1 MISTTATRIALRKGG
16 CHRKF
21 LAASV
26 DSTTAAASAASASP
40 LSTPATSPSPAAT
53 FVGSGTF
60 FFANTQQLRGFS
72 TLDASLSMSSIAGNG
87 FRTSSVS
94 RRQWFSTTGGGD
106 GDDDDSNNK
115 PNGEGDES
123 PSIDDSN
130 DADVSAVTAETPE
143 SSAPPPPAATTIDD
157 ENYTTPAGVMS
168 TFEDT
173 SYYHPIELPAELSA
187 TYAHMSNEELQD
199 SSTIPG
205 WDMLIH
211 SPPTRGT
218 LPKGALVGKVVSTK
232 MMKTI
237 NVAVDRYKTHTKYK
251 KRLRYTRKFM
261 AHDEREVAKDGDTV
275 LIVPCQRLSKHK
287 HFMLNQIITPKGQ
300 L

>member
-1 MISTTATRIALRKGG
+1 M
-16 CHRKF
+16 
-21 LAASV
+21 
-26 DSTTAAASAASASP
+26 SAC
-40 LSTPATSPSPAAT
+40 TY
-53 FVGSGTF
+53 
-60 FFANTQQLRGFS
+60 QLRTFS
-72 TLDASLSMSSIAGNG
+72 VLPTSLTLNASLD
-87 FRTSSVS
+87 FRTFSLNHH
-94 RRQWFSTTGGGD
+94 RQWFSTTGGSDGGGDHGD
-106 GDDDDSNNK
+106 GITTNNNNDNNTSKISNGDEGDDSTVGSNAVEAS
-115 PNGEGDES
+115 EGL
-123 PSIDDSN
+123 
-130 DADVSAVTAETPE
+130 ETDGRSELPT
-143 SSAPPPPAATTIDD
+143 AATTTTTTTIIDD
-157 ENYTTPAGVMS
+157 ENYTPAGVMS

-173 SYYHPIELPAELSA
+173 SYYHPIELPSELSA
-187 TYAHMSNEELQD
+187 RYSHMSNEELQD

-205 WDMLIH
+205 WDLLIH

-237 NVAVDRYKTHTKYK
+237 NVAVDRYRTHKKYK

-275 LIVPCQRLSKHK
+275 LIVPCQRISKHK

>member
-1 MISTTATRIALRKGG
+1 MSLNN
-16 CHRKF
+16 
-21 LAASV
+21 S
-26 DSTTAAASAASASP
+26 SS
-40 LSTPATSPSPAAT
+40 
-53 FVGSGTF
+53 
-60 FFANTQQLRGFS
+60 
-72 TLDASLSMSSIAGNG
+72 LD
-87 FRTSSVS
+87 FRTTSVNYHH
-94 RRQWFSTTGGGD
+94 RHQWFSTTGGSDGD
-106 GDDDDSNNK
+106 GGDGTTTTNNHVANGDDGDTSMDDSN
-115 PNGEGDES
+115 
-123 PSIDDSN
+123 
-130 DADVSAVTAETPE
+130 AAEASDGLERSE
-143 SSAPPPPAATTIDD
+143 SSDPPAAAATTTTTTTTTIIDD
-157 ENYTTPAGVMS
+157 EHYTPSGVMS

-173 SYYHPIELPAELSA
+173 SYYHPVELPSELA
-187 TYAHMSNEELQD
+187 AKYAHMTNEELQD

-205 WDMLIH
+205 WDLLIH

-237 NVAVDRYKTHTKYK
+237 NVAVDRYKTHRKYK

-275 LIVPCQRLSKHK
+275 LIVPCQRISKHK